1 MENYDLIIIGAG
13 PGGYV
18 AAIRAAQLGL
28 KTAIVEKDEK
38 LGGTCLL
45 RGCIPT
51 KSLLHSADVIQET
64 KNALKD
70 GLIKGSFEFNFAAVQ
85 KARRQVVSKSA
96 AGVSYLMNKNNID
109 VFYGMG
115 SLTSSK
121 IVRVEGLDSTK
132 ELQSDNIILATG
144 SVPRHLPF
152 LKIDSKNFL
161 TSDEVLE
168 LKKPPASMIVLG
180 AGAVGMEFAS
190 VYHRFGTKC
199 TVIEMMDR
207 VLPVEDEE
215 VSALM
220 QQCYK
225 KKGIEV
231 LTGAKLISATL
242 TNEMVVAE
250 VEIGQDTKT
259 LEASIMLVA
268 VGRAPVT
275 RSIGIEAAGV
285 NIDDAGFIEVDGYM
299 QTNVDGIYAI
309 GDIVRTPQLAH
320 TASAEAILA
329 VDHIKG
335 RAVKPLDYLKN
346 PNCTYTEPEVASV
359 GLTEKAA
366 KDAGYNI
373 RVGKFPFSAI
383 GKARIM
389 GQTDGF
395 VKIISE
401 TKYDEILGIHIIG
414 PRATDLIS
422 EATIALELEC
432 TTEELAHTIHA
443 HPTLPEALLEAA
455 HAAMGHPIHM

>member
-1 MENYDLIIIGAG
+1 MKNYDLIIIGAG

-18 AAIRAAQLGL
+18 AAIRGAHLGL

-51 KSLLHSADVIQET
+51 KSLLHSADVMEET
-64 KNALKD
+64 KNALKN

-85 KARRQVVSKSA
+85 KSRRQIVSKSA
-96 AGVSYLMNKNNID
+96 AGVSYLMKKNKID
-109 VFYGMG
+109 VFHGIG
-115 SLTSSK
+115 SLKSSN
-121 IVRVEGLDSTK
+121 IVSVKGLEGTE
-132 ELQSDNIILATG
+132 ELQSENIVLATG
-144 SVPRHLPF
+144 SVPRQVPF
-152 LKIDSKNFL
+152 LKIDGKNFL

-168 LKKPPASMIVLG
+168 LKIPPESMIILG

-199 TVIEMMDR
+199 TVVEMMDR
-207 VLPVEDEE
+207 VLPIEDEE
-215 VSALM
+215 VSAEM
-220 QQCYK
+220 AKCYK
-225 KKGIEV
+225 KRGIEV
-231 LTGAKLISATL
+231 ITGAKLTSATVK
-242 TNEMVVAE
+242 NEMVVAE
-250 VEIGQDTKT
+250 VEMGQGKKT
-259 LEASIMLVA
+259 LEASIILVA

-275 RSIGIEAAGV
+275 KSIGLDAAGV
-285 NIDDAGFIEVDGYM
+285 EIDDGGFVKVDGLM
-299 QTNVDGIYAI
+299 QTNVPGIYAI

-335 RAVKPLDYLKN
+335 KAVKPIDYLKN

-359 GLTEKAA
+359 GLTENAA
-366 KDAGYNI
+366 KKMGYNL

-389 GQTDGF
+389 GHTEGF
-395 VKIISE
+395 VKIVSDA
-401 TKYDEILGIHIIG
+401 KYDEILGIHIIG

-422 EATIALELEC
+422 EATVALQLEC

-455 HAAMGHPIHM
+455 HAAMGSPIHM

>member
-250 VEIGQDTKT
+250 VEIGQNTKT